1 MLISDVAR
9 LAVLA
14 VIGRFRMREG
24 VSLQKMENATLGGP
38 EQMIDKALRRRHE
51 PMCCGQSRRA
61 GILC

>member
-1 MLISDVAR
+1 
-9 LAVLA
+9 
-14 VIGRFRMREG
+14 
-24 VSLQKMENATLGGP
+24 MENATLGGP